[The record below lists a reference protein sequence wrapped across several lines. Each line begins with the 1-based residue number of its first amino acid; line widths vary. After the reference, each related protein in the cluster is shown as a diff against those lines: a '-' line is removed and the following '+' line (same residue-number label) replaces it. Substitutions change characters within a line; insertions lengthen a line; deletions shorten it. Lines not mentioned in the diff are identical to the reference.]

1 MRILSATIERAHYA
15 RDFGQVEA
23 TVALLVKDSAR
34 PVPYVR
40 RIFTTEP
47 ARGGAPPA
55 RTADRQREDP
65 VPRALRAAG
74 RPRRLTEGGA
84 QPKA

>member
-23 TVALLVKDSAR
+23 TVALLIKDSAR

-47 ARGGAPPA
+47 ARGSLPL
-55 RTADRQREDP
+55 RQRLIDSATTLF
-65 VPRALRAAG
+65 RARHEPQLQRAA
-74 RPRRLTEGGA
+74 
-84 QPKA
+84 

>member
-1 MRILSATIERAHYA
+1 MRILSATIEKARYA

-23 TVALLVKDSAR
+23 TVALLVKDAAR

-47 ARGGAPPA
+47 ARAARPLRRRLIESATTLFLARHEAPL
-55 RTADRQREDP
+55 
-65 VPRALRAAG
+65 VRAA
-74 RPRRLTEGGA
+74 
-84 QPKA
+84 

>member
-1 MRILSATIERAHYA
+1 MMRILSATVERAHYA

-47 ARGGAPPA
+47 ARGGAPLRERLIDSAKTLFLA
-55 RTADRQREDP
+55 RYEPQVE
-65 VPRALRAAG
+65 RAA
-74 RPRRLTEGGA
+74 
-84 QPKA
+84 